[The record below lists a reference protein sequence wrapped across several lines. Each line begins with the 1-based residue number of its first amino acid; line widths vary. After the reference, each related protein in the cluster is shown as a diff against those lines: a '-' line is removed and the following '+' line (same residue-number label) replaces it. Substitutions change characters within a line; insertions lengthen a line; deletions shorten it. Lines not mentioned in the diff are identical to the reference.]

1 MAHGRERRER
11 WTNRYQRMDG
21 EQFGWFLPVAPRQ
34 LIELLDGPSAPKP
47 GRALDLGC
55 GPGVA
60 TCELSG
66 RFDQAAG
73 LDYAYPAL
81 ERARERLA
89 AEGRTAWLLA
99 ADAAGLPFCGGSF
112 NLLFDRGCLQN
123 IPRGRWEAYFR
134 EVTRVLTLEGVLQ
147 LLCSRTTRRPKL
159 LSARGIK
166 VRLRAVVSEPTRL
179 SPVRSGSRTTCCGS
193 WRSRG
198 WWSTRWRTSRSSREE
213 ATSGP
218 SPMRS
223 SDGSRPDHGQTGWLG
238 VSGREATR

>member
-66 RFDQAAG
+66 RFDQAVG

-179 SPVRSGSRTTCCGS
+179 SGPQWLSHDLLRQLAEPGLVVDTLEDFPFVTRGGDQRTFTHAIF
-193 WRSRG
+193 RRI
-198 WWSTRWRTSRSSREE
+198 
-213 ATSGP
+213 A
-218 SPMRS
+218 
-223 SDGSRPDHGQTGWLG
+223 
-238 VSGREATR
+238 A